1 MDRQGLAAWS
11 LELSDEDFACALA
24 ALGVLAALGREAED
38 VMLRDGRWQLSA
50 LPGLFGQAMTEDRIL
65 PWRLKLPKPG
75 ARGLRLPFAAL
86 GAPASR
92 LAPPEAPA
100 LAAIWRDF
108 IAGVS
113 HGGNP
118 AHGSAHGP
126 APGPAPSPPP
136 GPRLALQGANRDAVA
151 HMAWAR
157 WLLLREVGAASVFL
171 ADTFASDG
179 RTDWQWPFTLA
190 TLPGDPLAAPLAE
203 LQAGFPPDW
212 PFRYVEASRDTP
224 RVEVL
229 VIGAGAADALARVI
243 GSGLR
248 LHCCLV
254 VVAGLDT
261 ETPEAAEPM
270 LRALVARLSAEGAAV
285 LASGSSAADFAQR
298 LNRFAY
304 DMTHNQPLDVALA
317 LAFAPGAQLLFNRDL
332 LKISRLDDALD
343 RATQRLRALPPRAE
357 VRLTERSFERLG
369 LPRARLRSA
378 GARAAPPGVPR
389 MAPVPAEAGK
399 AARAA
404 GAAAPA
410 DLADAIDAARARF
423 GFHAESQE
431 ATAITE
437 LARSLAE
444 EESDPARLAAVPRHV
459 QQKSLRKVAGKFIEE
474 RGGYAVGETLMVQ
487 VHIGP
492 RRAGSIAAPTAFPE
506 HRLPPQRGAHQLQVV
521 FHESRQFDQPMLQ
534 DILLPKRGDSSTADF
549 VFTPRQAGPFE
560 ARLSI
565 LHRGRVL
572 QTVLLR
578 TQVARSDAARGCGAD
593 GIRLDDEAQVRQ
605 DWSDLGRRRHFDM
618 ALVLNH
624 TVAGQPMLTGVAGRQ
639 AWAKSLDGIDT
650 PVRKLNELISDVALS
665 VQDYG
670 DGLDQGENPKLLV
683 GLARI
688 GANLYSLL
696 YGDQL
701 KALHSGDFDIG
712 DEAVTHLQVVSA
724 RPDAVVPLEFMY
736 DFNVPRPDATVCP
749 QHRQALQDGRC
760 PSDCARRA
768 KPNGHVCPMGFWG
781 LKKVIERHLFDP
793 SAVMPEGAQLAVR
806 AEAIEGREHLDLKL
820 GALIGYSQEVK
831 SIEIAP
837 LLARLTT
844 ALGSPVPV
852 AHDWDE
858 WHSHVRAHGPA
869 LLLAFPHNEGKEEDV
884 LLEIGGEKLYTLG
897 LESDYV
903 RKVAGPPPLVFLLG
917 CDVVGTAQDFSS
929 HIRFFRQAGAAVVVS
944 TIATVFGAHAVRVGE
959 AIVAGLMAAQGTDR
973 RERLGEIIRDAKR
986 SALLDSVPMALCVVA
1001 FGDADWRL

>member
-24 ALGVLAALGREAED
+24 ALGVLAALGREAGD
-38 VMLRDGRWQLSA
+38 AMHRDGRWQLGT
-50 LPGLFGQAMTEDRIL
+50 LPVLFGQAMKDDRIL
-65 PWRLKLPKPG
+65 AWRLLSSQPG
-75 ARGLRLPFAAL
+75 VRSLRVNFAAL
-86 GAPASR
+86 GRPASR
-92 LAPPEAPA
+92 MTPPEAAA

-108 IAGVS
+108 IGGVA
-113 HGGNP
+113 HGG
-118 AHGSAHGP
+118 GP
-126 APGPAPSPPP
+126 KF
-136 GPRLALQGANRDAVA
+136 GPRLALRGAGRDAA
-151 HMAWAR
+151 AIMAWAP
-157 WLLLREVGAASVFL
+157 WLARPEVGAASVYL
-171 ADTFASDG
+171 GDAFAYDG
-179 RTDWQWPFTLA
+179 RTDWRWPFTLA
-190 TLPGDPLAAPLAE
+190 TLPGDPLTAPLAE
-203 LQAGFPPDW
+203 LQSRFPPDW
-212 PFRYVEASRDTP
+212 PFRYIEASRDTP

-229 VIGAGAADALARVI
+229 VIGAGAADALARLI
-243 GSGLR
+243 GSGQRLR
-248 LHCCLV
+248 CCLV
-254 VVAGLDT
+254 VVAGLGS
-261 ETPEAAEPM
+261 EAPEAAEPV
-270 LRALVARLSAEGAAV
+270 LRALVARLTAEGVAV
-285 LASGSSAADFAQR
+285 LASGTSTAEFADR
-298 LNRFAY
+298 LNHFAY
-304 DMTHNQPLDVALA
+304 EMTHNQPLDVALV
-317 LAFAPGAQLLFNRDL
+317 LAFAPGAQLLFNGDL
-332 LKISRLDDALD
+332 LKISRLDEALD
-343 RATQRLRALPPRAE
+343 RVTRRLRALPPKAE
-357 VRLTERSFERLG
+357 VRMTERSFGHLG
-369 LPRARLRSA
+369 LPSARMRRA
-378 GARAAPPGVPR
+378 PQR
-389 MAPVPAEAGK
+389 MAPAGEGPT
-399 AARAA
+399 

-410 DLADAIDAARARF
+410 DLADAIDAARANF
-423 GFHAESQE
+423 GFHGESHE

-444 EESDPARLAAVPRHV
+444 EEADPARRAAGPRHV
-459 QQKSLRKVAGKFIEE
+459 QQKSLRKVAGKFVEE

-506 HRLPPQRGAHQLQVV
+506 HRLPPQRGAHRLQVV
-521 FHESRQFDQPMLQ
+521 FHEPRQFDQPMLR

-549 VFTPRQAGPFE
+549 VFTPRQEGAFE

-578 TQVARSDAARGCGAD
+578 TQVARSDVARGQGAD

-605 DWSDLGRRRHFDM
+605 DWSDLGSRRHFDM

-624 TVAGQPMLTGVAGRQ
+624 TAAGQPLLTGVAGRQ
-639 AWAKSLDGIDT
+639 AWAKSLDGIET
-650 PVRKLNELISDVALS
+650 PVRKLNELLSDVALS
-665 VQDYG
+665 VRDYG

-683 GLARI
+683 GLARV

-701 KALHSGDFDIG
+701 KALHSGDFDVG
-712 DEAVTHLQVVSA
+712 NEAVTHLQVVSA

-806 AEAIEGREHLDLKL
+806 AEAVEGREHLDLKL
-820 GALIGYSQEVK
+820 GALIGHSQEVK
-831 SIEIAP
+831 STEIAP
-837 LLARLTT
+837 LLARLGA

-852 AHDWDE
+852 ARGWVE
-858 WHSHVRAHGPA
+858 WLAHVKADGPA

-903 RKVAGPPPLVFLLG
+903 RKAAGPPPLVFLLG
-917 CDVVGTAQDFSS
+917 CDVAGTAQDFSS

-959 AIVAGLMAAQGTDR
+959 AIVAGLMAPPGANR

-986 SALLDSVPMALCVVA
+986 AALLDSVPMALCVVA

>member
-24 ALGVLAALGREAED
+24 ALGVLGALGRAAGDSAHRE
-38 VMLRDGRWQLSA
+38 GRWQLGT
-50 LPGLFGQAMTEDRIL
+50 LPGLFDQAMTEDRVL
-65 PWRLKLPKPG
+65 PWRMRLPKPG
-75 ARGLRLPFAAL
+75 TRGLRLHFAAL
-86 GAPASR
+86 GAPVSR
-92 LAPPEAPA
+92 QAPPDAPF
-100 LAAIWRDF
+100 LAGIWRDF
-108 IAGVS
+108 ISGVS
-113 HGGNP
+113 HGG
-118 AHGSAHGP
+118 GP
-126 APGPAPSPPP
+126 MH
-136 GPRLALQGANRDAVA
+136 GPRLALQGADRDASVN
-151 HMAWAR
+151 MAWVP
-157 WLLLREVGAASVFL
+157 WLMSREVGAASVFL
-171 ADTFASDG
+171 ADAFASDG
-179 RTDWQWPFTLA
+179 STDWYWPFTIA

-203 LQAGFPPDW
+203 LQGRFPPDW

-224 RVEVL
+224 HVEVL
-229 VIGAGAADALARVI
+229 IIGAGSADALARVI

-248 LHCCLV
+248 LRCCLV

-261 ETPEAAEPM
+261 EAPESDEPM
-270 LRALVARLSAEGAAV
+270 LRALAARLSAEGVTV

-304 DMTHNQPLDVALA
+304 DMTHNLPLDVALT
-317 LAFAPGAQLLFNRDL
+317 LAFAPGARLLFNRDL

-343 RATQRLRALPPRAE
+343 RATQRLRALPPQAE

-369 LPRARLRSA
+369 LPRARMRSA
-378 GARAAPPGVPR
+378 APRAAPPGVPR
-389 MAPVPAEAGK
+389 MAPMPAGS
-399 AARAA
+399 
-404 GAAAPA
+404 AAPA
-410 DLADAIDAARARF
+410 DLADAIDAARSNMSF
-423 GFHAESQE
+423 GSESHE

-444 EESDPARLAAVPRHV
+444 EEVDPARRAAVPRHV
-459 QQKSLRKVAGKFIEE
+459 QQKSLRKAGGKFVEE
-474 RGGYAVGETLMVQ
+474 RGGYAVDETLMVQ

-492 RRAGSIAAPTAFPE
+492 RREGSIAAPTAFPE
-506 HRLPPQRGAHQLQVV
+506 HRLPLQSGAHRLQVV
-521 FHESRQFDQPMLQ
+521 FHEPRQFDQPMLQ

-549 VFTPRQAGPFE
+549 VFTPRQEGAFE

-578 TQVARSDAARGCGAD
+578 TQVARSDVARGQGAD

-605 DWSDLGRRRHFDM
+605 DWSDLGSRRHFDM

-624 TVAGQPMLTGVAGRQ
+624 TVAGQPLLTGVAGRQ

-650 PVRKLNELISDVALS
+650 PVRKLNQLISDVALS
-665 VQDYG
+665 VIDYG

-683 GLARI
+683 GLARV

-701 KALHSGDFDIG
+701 RVLHSAGFDIG

-724 RPDAVVPLEFMY
+724 RPDAVVPLEFIY

-749 QHRQALQDGRC
+749 QHRRALQDGRC
-760 PSDCARRA
+760 PSDCARRQ

-781 LKKVIERHLFDP
+781 LKKVIERHIFDP
-793 SAVMPEGAQLAVR
+793 RAALPEGAQLAVR
-806 AEAIEGREHLDLKL
+806 AEAVEGREYLDLKL
-820 GALIGYSQEVK
+820 GALVGHSQEVK
-831 SIEIAP
+831 AAEIAP
-837 LLARLTT
+837 LLARLGA
-844 ALGSPVPV
+844 ALGRTVPV
-852 AHDWDE
+852 APNWDA
-858 WHSHVRAHGPA
+858 WQAHVKVDGPA

-897 LESDYV
+897 LDSTYV
-903 RKVAGPPPLVFLLG
+903 RKDAGPPPLVFLLG
-917 CDVVGTAQDFSS
+917 CDVAGTAQDFSS

-944 TIATVFGAHAVRVGE
+944 TISTVFGAHAVRVGE
-959 AIVAGLMAAQGTDR
+959 AIIAGLIVPPGAER
-973 RERLGEIIRDAKR
+973 HNRLGEIIRDAKR
-986 SALLDSVPMALCVVA
+986 AALLDSVPMALCVVS